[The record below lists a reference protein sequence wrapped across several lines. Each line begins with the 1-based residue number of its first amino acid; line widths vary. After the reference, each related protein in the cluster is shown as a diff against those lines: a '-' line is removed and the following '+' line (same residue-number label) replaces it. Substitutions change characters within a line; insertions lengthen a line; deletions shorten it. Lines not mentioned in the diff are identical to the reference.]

1 MIDEE
6 PIVEVMREEVD
17 EALKLAEEWE
27 LKYKVMRSFA
37 KPPPHENRGWKKAE
51 FAFFPGICLLKVCI
65 WIYHWGRIQNFV
77 DATLG
82 LQFLN
87 DQISRG
93 FTGLW
98 VLARD

>member
-27 LKYKVMRSFA
+27 LKYKVMHSFT
-37 KPPPHENRGWKKAE
+37 KVWKKAE
-51 FAFFPGICLLKVCI
+51 FAFFPGICMLKVCI

-93 FTGLW
+93 FAGLW